1 MKGKL
6 KVYFANHQPRTWVYR
21 VYSLFFIEKKQLQTS
36 LLSKQNQKRDNFP
49 STVFESNEHGLSFP
63 VFVGLIQRGLANIL
77 IRTSRLCRNGSF
89 SQIKCFDRLQSYM
102 TVNLLGWMYV
112 TFSWKKANWF
122 QGRFFNVS
130 RPSLSHEIIVFHS
143 RAILHKAE
151 RTFLYS
157 FSILKSFVNGHFL
170 KVVIDAVSF

>member
-77 IRTSRLCRNGSF
+77 IRTSRLCRNGRF

-102 TVNLLGWMYV
+102 TVNLLRWMYV
-112 TFSWKKANWF
+112 TFSWKKQTDFKADSLMF
-122 QGRFFNVS
+122 LDLPS
-130 RPSLSHEIIVFHS
+130 RMKL
-143 RAILHKAE
+143 
-151 RTFLYS
+151 LYS
-157 FSILKSFVNGHFL
+157 IPEQYCIKQRELSCPRFQF
-170 KVVIDAVSF
+170 